1 MNDSNLRSLQEYL
14 PQVGIKDFDIPYEE
28 FKANMELP
36 ENREAFYNYISPQME
51 ELGTFEDF
59 ELNLADPTPLDRK
72 PVEIPADDP
81 QNQEDYVKLEQP
93 IQDEKQKKLDQVP
106 LDTEIQPVA
115 EIPPQPEEDVLKESG
130 FTLESWNKN
139 VGDFNSALDNM
150 ITNTYVKVKYNTCF

>member
-1 MNDSNLRSLQEYL
+1 MNEANLRSLQEYL

-72 PVEIPADDP
+72 PVEIPADFP
-81 QNQEDYVKLEQP
+81 QNQVDYVNLEQP
-93 IQDEKQKKLDQVP
+93 IQDEKQKNLDLSELVF
-106 LDTEIQPVA
+106 LIYTLCAFAELEVSSSASTITASVVAVNFLLRIPVVSSK
-115 EIPPQPEEDVLKESG
+115 P
-130 FTLESWNKN
+130 
-139 VGDFNSALDNM
+139 
-150 ITNTYVKVKYNTCF
+150 